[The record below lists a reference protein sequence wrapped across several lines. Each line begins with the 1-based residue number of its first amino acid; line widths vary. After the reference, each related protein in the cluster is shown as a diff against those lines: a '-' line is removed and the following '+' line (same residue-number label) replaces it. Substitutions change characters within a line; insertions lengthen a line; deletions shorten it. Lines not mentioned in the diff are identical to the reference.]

1 MKELALHLLLIAFQ
15 GRTLEHLGEG
25 ERFTADQVAEAMN
38 KAIEETMEVINEK
51 VKSIEVAKKEEKP
64 N

>member
-25 ERFTADQVAEAMN
+25 ERFTTEQVTGAMN
-38 KAIEETMEVINEK
+38 KAIEETMEVIHEK
-51 VKSIEVAKKEEKP
+51 FQRIEVKTKEDKP
-64 N
+64 S

>member
-1 MKELALHLLLIAFQ
+1 MKEFALHLLLIAFQ

-25 ERFTADQVAEAMN
+25 ERFTAEQIAEAMN

-51 VKSIEVAKKEEKP
+51 CQRIEAKKKEDKP

>member
-38 KAIEETMEVINEK
+38 KAIEETMEVINKK

>member
-25 ERFTADQVAEAMN
+25 ERFTAEQVAEAMN
-38 KAIEETMEVINEK
+38 KAIEETMEAINEK
-51 VKSIEVAKKEEKP
+51 CQRIEVKRKEDKP